1 MSNAYKKVLR
11 KKNLLRKIA
20 SVYRVF
26 SGIPLTIAQWIGK
39 MITGDA
45 NLACNMMIPYSQAM
59 EENTEYYV
67 TYDFH
72 PKQADHVNEWL
83 YYTGNN
89 ASSCCIVMQG
99 PLRTADDFTLETVRF
114 YKKVYSNILVIVS
127 TWGGDDDDTLL
138 KLQKE
143 PNCVLI
149 QSKLPD
155 SPGDG
160 NINLQRVSSY
170 YGICEAIRHNKKYV
184 LKTRT
189 DTRITMPGIFDNLVF
204 MLKANPISERNVQNE
219 RVIFFNAYAFLPF
232 NESSI
237 FYFGEAND
245 LKLMFSDENLAEI
258 KYKNGYTNSLLST
271 NNITYRQ
278 LFEKGSCLMNF
289 SKFFFKEVGEKVECK
304 IDLWW
309 DILGRRAICLPI
321 AYLRPLWVKYD
332 YNHENSDF
340 LWLFRRSIMG
350 SCGLDNT
357 MINFGMWNDM
367 MNNEMKIESDK
378 YEYLLDEP
386 IL

>member
-1 MSNAYKKVLR
+1 MSDAYKKVLL
-11 KKNLLRKIA
+11 KKRLLRKIA
-20 SVYRVF
+20 SVYSFF
-26 SGIPLTIAQWIGK
+26 SGIPLSIAQWIGK
-39 MITGDA
+39 TITGDA
-45 NLACNMMIPYSQAM
+45 NFACNMMIPYSQAM
-59 EENTEYYV
+59 EKSTECYV

-72 PKQADHVNEWL
+72 PKKANHVNEWL
-83 YYTGNN
+83 YYAGNN

-99 PLRTADDFTLETVRF
+99 PLRIEEDFTLETVRF
-114 YKKVYSNILVIVS
+114 YKKEYPNVLVIVS
-127 TWGGDDDDTLL
+127 TWNGEDDDTLL
-138 KLQKE
+138 QLRKE

-149 QSKLPD
+149 QNKLPE

-160 NINLQRVSSY
+160 NINFQRVSSY
-170 YGICEAIRHNKKYV
+170 YGMCEAIRHNKKYV

-189 DTRITMPGIFDNLVF
+189 DTRITMPGIFDSLVF
-204 MLKANPISERNVQNE
+204 MLKANPICEGSVQNE
-219 RVIFFNAYAFLPF
+219 RVIFFNASAFLPF
-232 NESSI
+232 NESGT

-245 LKLMFSDENLAEI
+245 LKLMFSDKKAAEI
-258 KYKNGYTNSLLST
+258 KYKNGYNGNLFST

-278 LFEKGSCLMNF
+278 LFEKGSSLMDF
-289 SKFFFKEVGEKVECK
+289 PKFFFKEVGEKVECK

-309 DILGRRAICLPI
+309 DICGRRAICLPV

-367 MNNEMKIESDK
+367 MNKELKIESDK

-386 IL
+386 ML